1 MSSPA
6 TPRSDARPTLVDAV
20 ASRLAARSGTASPA
34 TRSRVG
40 GAAVLAVLAALIL
53 LPFVG
58 IHVPW
63 VLPSAIPVL
72 NSIGMLEV
80 LALCFVFGSV
90 ALGYDVL
97 FGYTGL
103 LSFAQVLYFAIGVYV
118 TDIALTVW
126 HWPFLAAV
134 LLALASA
141 FVAAVLLGA
150 ISLRV
155 KGIAFTM
162 VTLAFAQAGY
172 YLINDNP
179 HNLTSGQ
186 TGLVMATSRLPSILV
201 GVAHTRE
208 LYWLALAYLAL
219 AYLVVWIATE
229 SVTGRVWQAIRENE
243 QRVSVIGLHPAP
255 FKLASF
261 VLGSMVAAGGGIV
274 YLLLIGTAAPD
285 AVASAT
291 LTVSLIAMV
300 VLGGLGTRW
309 GAVLGAFV
317 YVYLQQYLV
326 KMAQEPSFARLPVV
340 ARDALSQPQFLLG
353 VIFILFVL
361 FVPGGLAGLG
371 LRMAIRRHR
380 RSGGDAAS

>member
-6 TPRSDARPTLVDAV
+6 ASKSARRPALAEIAV
-20 ASRLAARSGTASPA
+20 TRLSARGSEAGSA
-34 TRSRVG
+34 TRSRLG
-40 GAAVLAVLAALIL
+40 RAAVLVALAL
-53 LPFVG
+53 LPFAGVR
-58 IHVPW
+58 IPW
-63 VLPSAIPVL
+63 VLPSAVPVL

-103 LSFAQVLYFAIGVYV
+103 LSFAQVLYFAIGVYM

-126 HWPFLAAV
+126 KWPFLAAV
-134 LLALASA
+134 ALALASA
-141 FVAAVLLGA
+141 FVAAIALGA
-150 ISLRV
+150 IALRV
-155 KGIAFTM
+155 RGIAFTM

-172 YLINDNP
+172 FLINDNP

-186 TGLVMATSRLPSILV
+186 TGLVMATSRLPSWLV

-219 AYLVVWIATE
+219 AYAVVWLATE

-243 QRVSVIGLHPAP
+243 QRASVIGLHPTP

-274 YLLLIGTAAPD
+274 YLLVIGTAAPD

-291 LTVSLIAMV
+291 LTVSVIAMV
-300 VLGGLGTRW
+300 VLGGLGSRW

-317 YVYLQQYLV
+317 YIYLQQYLV
-326 KMAQEPSFARLPVV
+326 KLAQEPSFARLPAV

-353 VIFILFVL
+353 VIFIFFVL

-371 LRMAIRRHR
+371 ARLAFRWNRK
-380 RSGGDAAS
+380 GGKDATS

>member
-1 MSSPA
+1 M
-6 TPRSDARPTLVDAV
+6 
-20 ASRLAARSGTASPA
+20 
-34 TRSRVG
+34 
-40 GAAVLAVLAALIL
+40 
-53 LPFVG
+53 
-58 IHVPW
+58 
-63 VLPSAIPVL
+63 
-72 NSIGMLEV
+72 
-80 LALCFVFGSV
+80 
-90 ALGYDVL
+90 
-97 FGYTGL
+97 
-103 LSFAQVLYFAIGVYV
+103 
-118 TDIALTVW
+118 
-126 HWPFLAAV
+126 
-134 LLALASA
+134 
-141 FVAAVLLGA
+141 
-150 ISLRV
+150 
-155 KGIAFTM
+155 
-162 VTLAFAQAGY
+162 
-172 YLINDNP
+172 
-179 HNLTSGQ
+179 
-186 TGLVMATSRLPSILV
+186 
-201 GVAHTRE
+201 
-208 LYWLALAYLAL
+208 
-219 AYLVVWIATE
+219 
-229 SVTGRVWQAIRENE
+229 TGRVWQAIRENE

>member
-6 TPRSDARPTLVDAV
+6 RSRSDTSPALTEVVVSRLSAHSGAAGSAPRSKLGR
-20 ASRLAARSGTASPA
+20 G
-34 TRSRVG
+34 
-40 GAAVLAVLAALIL
+40 AVLGVLALLAL
-53 LPFVG
+53 LPFAG
-58 IHVPW
+58 IRIPG
-63 VLPSAIPVL
+63 VLPSVVPVL

-118 TDIALTVW
+118 TDIAVTVW

-134 LLALASA
+134 VLALASA
-141 FVAAVLLGA
+141 FVVAVLLGA
-150 ISLRV
+150 IALRV
-155 KGIAFTM
+155 RGIAFTM

-186 TGLVMATSRLPSILV
+186 TGLVMATSRLPAILV
-201 GVAHTRE
+201 GVDHTRE
-208 LYWLALAYLAL
+208 LYWLALAYLAF
-219 AYLVVWIATE
+219 AYLVVWVATE

-261 VLGSMVAAGGGIV
+261 VLGSMVAAGGGVV

-291 LTVSLIAMV
+291 LSVSLIAMV

-326 KMAQEPSFARLPVV
+326 KLAQEPSFAQLPVV

-353 VIFILFVL
+353 LIFILFVL
-361 FVPGGLAGLG
+361 FLPGGLAGLG
-371 LRMAIRRHR
+371 VRMAIRRHR
-380 RSGGDAAS
+380 RSEGNAA